1 MSIRKNAALIAALA
15 ATTLV
20 FSACSAGGTS
30 NPSADDDGARTV
42 TIVTSNDAP
51 FSFIDEKTD
60 ELTGVDGDMLQAM
73 ADELNWKIEVV
84 VTDFATMPQT
94 VLSKKAD
101 FIADGLYVT
110 DQRKK
115 TLAYSDTWYYQGE
128 GMVVPAGS
136 ALKSR
141 DDAKGKTIGVM
152 TGATHLEIAQELTDE
167 SHIKMYDSQANM
179 LQAVANKQVDAAFTD
194 QAVVAWALTQNPNDK
209 VKLVTPYEP
218 YFPGTIAA
226 AFRKDEDSKKLI
238 TELNGALA
246 DLKASPKY
254 LEILQKYGLNEDNIA
269 E

>member
-1 MSIRKNAALIAALA
+1 MSIRKNAALIAALVA
-15 ATTLV
+15 ATVTLSGCG
-20 FSACSAGGTS
+20 SASDS
-30 NPSADDDGARTV
+30 NASGEDGQRTV

-51 FSFIDEKTD
+51 FSFIDKKTN
-60 ELTGVDGDMLQAM
+60 ELTGIDGDMLQAM
-73 ADELNWKIEVV
+73 ADELDWKLEVV

-128 GMVVPAGS
+128 GMVVPADS
-136 ALKSR
+136 DLTSR

-152 TGATHLEIAQELTDE
+152 TGATHLEIAQDLTDE
-167 SHIKMYDSQANM
+167 AHIKMYDSQANM

-226 AFRKDEDSKKLI
+226 AFRKDEESKELI
-238 TELNGALA
+238 SELNGALA

-254 LEILQKYGLNEDNIA
+254 MEILEKYGLNADNVA